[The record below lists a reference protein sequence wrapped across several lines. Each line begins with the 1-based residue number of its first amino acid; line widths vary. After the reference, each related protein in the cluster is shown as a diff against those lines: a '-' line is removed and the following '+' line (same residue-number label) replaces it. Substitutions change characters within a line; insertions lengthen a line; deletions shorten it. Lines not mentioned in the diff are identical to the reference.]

1 MRALKITYTIS
12 KATDGGQAPSV
23 LLFSGE
29 KTMINYDKL
38 NGMIVSRE
46 TLGKMTHD
54 PDTIS
59 IRSTGQT
66 AFLDAYRIEH
76 KNGNCY
82 KVYTRGGFTYGKK

>member
-1 MRALKITYTIS
+1 
-12 KATDGGQAPSV
+12 
-23 LLFSGE
+23 
-29 KTMINYDKL
+29 MIIYDKL
-38 NGMIVSRE
+38 NGMIVSCE
-46 TLGKMTHD
+46 TLGKMAHD

-66 AFLDAYRIEH
+66 AFLDAYKIEH